1 MSRCVR
7 PVRRTALPAL
17 LVVLLAVAAPAAAH
31 AFGRAP
37 RTFERALP
45 AQMSAGAHW
54 RTPPL
59 RAGGGFDL
67 AGASWQGASG
77 TAELRAQLA
86 DGRWTRWATV
96 DAGDPIW
103 SGAAQAV
110 QLRGAHPLRGLR
122 VRFVSLG
129 GAAAA
134 GVPRATPAMAG
145 GRPPIVP
152 RSAWDPQ
159 DTCHPRTPA
168 SYGRV
173 DFAIVHHTESLSFYT
188 PQQSAA
194 MVLAICL
201 FHRDGNR
208 WNDIGYDLLVDRYGT
223 IFEGRAGGLDQPVTG
238 AQAGGWNAVST
249 GVAMIGSYSIAP
261 PPPAALRSLERV
273 LAWKLSLAGLPATGS
288 VTERSTGSDPV
299 DNRWPRGA
307 LVRFQRISGHRD
319 ADLTDC
325 PGNALYALL
334 PQVRRAVAALLPPP
348 RDQLTLAPVGAPV
361 DTGPFALTG
370 RLSLESGR
378 RPAGA
383 AVAVQQQS
391 PGGAWRTLAATR
403 TGADGVWI
411 ATPALLTS
419 GPLRAVAP
427 GAVQIASPAVTA
439 TVRAGVQLRVSTTHL
454 RAGGMLRIA
463 GSTTPPKGRVLVL
476 IAPRTSTGFGRATA
490 IATATAA
497 GRFAL
502 ATPLPRRG
510 LYRVVATTSA
520 DALNAA
526 GSSPAVL
533 VRVR

>member
-1 MSRCVR
+1 
-7 PVRRTALPAL
+7 VRRTALLAL
-17 LVVLLAVAAPAAAH
+17 LVVLLAAAAPAAAH
-31 AFGRAP
+31 ASGSAP

-45 AQMSAGAHW
+45 ARMSAGAHW

-59 RAGGGFDL
+59 RAGGRFEL
-67 AGASWQGASG
+67 AGASWRGAAG

-86 DGRWTRWATV
+86 DGHWTRWSAV
-96 DAGDPIW
+96 DAGDPVW

-110 QLRGAHPLRGLR
+110 QLRGARPLHGLR

-129 GAAAA
+129 GAVAA
-134 GVPRATPAMAG
+134 GVPRATPATAG

-249 GVAMIGSYSIAP
+249 GVALIGSYSAAP
-261 PPPAALRSLERV
+261 PPPPALRSLERV

-288 VTERSTGSDPV
+288 VVERSTGSDPV

-334 PQVRRAVAALLPPP
+334 PQIRRAVAALLPPP
-348 RDQLTLAPVGAPV
+348 RDQLTLAPVGALI
-361 DTGPFALTG
+361 DQGPFALTG

-383 AVAVQQQS
+383 AIAVQQQGS
-391 PGGAWRTLAATR
+391 GGAWRTLAATR
-403 TGADGVWI
+403 TGADGVWV
-411 ATPALLTS
+411 ATPGLLTS

-439 TVRAGVQLRVSTTHL
+439 TVRAGVQLHVSATHL
-454 RAGGMLRIA
+454 HAGGALRIS

-476 IAPRTSTGFGRATA
+476 IARRGRTGGFGRPTA
-490 IATATAA
+490 IAATTVA